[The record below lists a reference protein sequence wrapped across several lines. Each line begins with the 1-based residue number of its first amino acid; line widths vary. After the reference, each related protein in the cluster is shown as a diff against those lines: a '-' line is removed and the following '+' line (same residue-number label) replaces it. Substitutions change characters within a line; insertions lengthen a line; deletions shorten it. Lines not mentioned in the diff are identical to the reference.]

1 MYVLG
6 LIEIEVPSREILWD
20 QQAVSLATVSRYNAD
35 DALDLLVQEHSARS
49 TPGDVSPVNVFYLEG
64 FYSVLV

>member
-1 MYVLG
+1 MLG

-35 DALDLLVQEHSARS
+35 DALDLFVQKQSSRVTS
-49 TPGDVSPVNVFYLEG
+49 GDVS
-64 FYSVLV
+64 